1 MSNLLVQEKAVVV
14 PGEALADGMD
24 FLPGAGTYRRD
35 NQILASKLGQLR
47 LDGRAVKIT
56 PLSGNYSPK
65 QDDIIIGKVI
75 DVTMSGWRVDTN
87 SAYSAMLMMKDGSS
101 DFIQRGA
108 DLTQYYGLGDY
119 MVCKIIKV
127 TSQKLIDLTMKGPG
141 LKKLRGGRVIRL
153 NPYKVPRVI
162 GKQGSMVTMIKQAT
176 NCQIVV
182 GQNGLIWVQG
192 APKDEALAIQTIRK
206 IEKEAHTPGLTEKI
220 KAFLGD
226 RK

>member
-1 MSNLLVQEKAVVV
+1 MSNLLVQERSVVV
-14 PGEALADGMD
+14 PGEVLAEGMD
-24 FLPGAGTYRRD
+24 YLPGNGTYRKDER
-35 NQILASKLGQLR
+35 ILANKLGQMR
-47 LDGRAVKIT
+47 LDGRALTIT
-56 PLSGNYSPK
+56 SLSGSYGPRTN
-65 QDDIIIGKVI
+65 DVIIGKVI

-87 SAYSAMLMMKDGSS
+87 SAYSAMLMMKDGSA

-141 LKKLRGGRVIRL
+141 LRKLKGGRIVKI

-176 NCQIVV
+176 NCQIIV

-192 APKDEALAIQTIRK
+192 NPKEEALAIQTIKK

-220 KAFLGD
+220 KAFLGE
-226 RK
+226 RQ